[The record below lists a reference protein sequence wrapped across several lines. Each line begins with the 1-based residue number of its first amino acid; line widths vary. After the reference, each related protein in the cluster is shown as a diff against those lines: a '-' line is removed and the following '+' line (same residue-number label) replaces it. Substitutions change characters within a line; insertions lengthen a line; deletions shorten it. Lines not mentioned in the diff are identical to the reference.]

1 MKFQKVSNIDM
12 YLFIEKGLGGGISY
26 IAKRYC
32 EANNKYMKNF
42 DPTQQ
47 SKFITYLDMNNLYD
61 WAKSNYLP
69 YSGFNWLKNSD
80 NFDAN

>member
-32 EANNKYMKNF
+32 KANNKYMKNF
-42 DPTQQ
+42 YPTQL

-61 WAKSNYLP
+61 WAKSDYLP
-69 YSGFNWLKNSD
+69 YSGFNWLKNAD

>member
-26 IAKRYC
+26 IARRYC

-42 DPTQQ
+42 DPTQL

-61 WAKSNYLP
+61 WAKSDYLP
-69 YSGFNWLKNSD
+69 YSGFNWLKNA

>member
-42 DPTQQ
+42 DATQL

-61 WAKSNYLP
+61 
-69 YSGFNWLKNSD
+69 
-80 NFDAN
+80 

>member
-26 IAKRYC
+26 IAKGYC

-61 WAKSNYLP
+61 
-69 YSGFNWLKNSD
+69 
-80 NFDAN
+80 

>member
-12 YLFIEKGLGGGISY
+12 YLFIEKGLGGAISY

-32 EANNKYMKNF
+32 EANNKCMKNF
-42 DPTQQ
+42 DPTQL

-61 WAKSNYLP
+61 
-69 YSGFNWLKNSD
+69 
-80 NFDAN
+80 